1 MRPQVMRREQTIQ
14 RPSPPTPSIAPT
26 PSGHTRHPVWDIM
39 SQAWTRCPSAQA
51 PWAEA
56 LDPGPFSSVPRRWGP
71 AVSPHRPWAAL
82 GGQAGHVL
90 GTCHARVRVVWVL
103 LTQQRTE

>member
-1 MRPQVMRREQTIQ
+1 MRHQVMRREQTIQ
-14 RPSPPTPSIAPT
+14 RPSPPTPSVAPT

-56 LDPGPFSSVPRRWGP
+56 LDPGPFPSVPRRWAP
-71 AVSPHRPWAAL
+71 PCHRTVPGRRSA
-82 GGQAGHVL
+82 GGRAMSWGHVM
-90 GTCHARVRVVWVL
+90 RVFEWYGFC
-103 LTQQRTE
+103 